1 MSSFHSILC
10 VALEPIPV
18 LGHSHSLAHALSH
31 LLVLEDG
38 RRSCGGGVVSSSDG
52 HSLDQA
58 PTLAPDIASILK
70 LVLELSYSDS
80 FVRPRP
86 TSLNVILF

>member
-1 MSSFHSILC
+1 MC
-10 VALEPIPV
+10 VALEPSTYPA

-38 RRSCGGGVVSSSDG
+38 QRSCGGGVGPSSDG

-58 PTLAPDIASILK
+58 PTSC
-70 LVLELSYSDS
+70 S
-80 FVRPRP
+80 
-86 TSLNVILF
+86 

>member
-1 MSSFHSILC
+1 MC

-38 RRSCGGGVVSSSDG
+38 RRSCGGGVGSSSDG

-58 PTLAPDIASILK
+58 PTSC
-70 LVLELSYSDS
+70 S
-80 FVRPRP
+80 
-86 TSLNVILF
+86 